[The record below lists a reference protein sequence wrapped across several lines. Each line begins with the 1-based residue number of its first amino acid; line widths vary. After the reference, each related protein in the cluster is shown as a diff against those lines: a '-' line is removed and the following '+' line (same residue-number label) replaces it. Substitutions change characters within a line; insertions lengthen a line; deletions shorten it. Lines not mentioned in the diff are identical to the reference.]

1 MADTVEQAR
10 LRRLLEAEQEIIRSQ
25 EWQDGTLKNRR
36 ADLKSVTA
44 EINKLRAAGV
54 TLDDEVTV
62 PSNRRR
68 GMARRV
74 IFID

>member
-36 ADLKSVTA
+36 ADLKALQPRLTSSERQA
-44 EINKLRAAGV
+44 LRLM
-54 TLDDEVTV
+54 T
-62 PSNRRR
+62 R
-68 GMARRV
+68 
-74 IFID
+74 